1 LYSKEGRLI
10 KYVVQPGYKTKM
22 NGLKEVENHF
32 ITGGL
37 IDTEKVEE

>member
-22 NGLKEVENHF
+22 NGQKEEENPF

-37 IDTEKVEE
+37 ISTVKVEE